1 MDIQCLKPRRNF
13 DPQQPSKKRKLQN
26 TGHKAKRQKVG
37 TDEDLG
43 GMRQDS
49 MDEDEPATSIDFDSD
64 GIEENFDM

>member
-1 MDIQCLKPRRNF
+1 MDIQCLKPRRDF

-49 MDEDEPATSIDFDSD
+49 MDVR
-64 GIEENFDM
+64 G